1 MSKLHSET
9 EMLIESAGDNTV
21 DVAEVLGAI
30 IIDLREI
37 YLRLSD
43 VENAI
48 RETSKTL

>member
-1 MSKLHSET
+1 MSKLNSET
-9 EMLIESAGDNTV
+9 EMLIASTGDNPLEV
-21 DVAEVLGAI
+21 GEVLSAI